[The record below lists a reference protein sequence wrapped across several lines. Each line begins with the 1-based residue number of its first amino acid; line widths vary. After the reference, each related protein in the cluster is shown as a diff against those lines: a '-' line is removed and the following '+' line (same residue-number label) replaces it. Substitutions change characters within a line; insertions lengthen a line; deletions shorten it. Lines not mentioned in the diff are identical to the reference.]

1 MSITTDIPHVTH
13 EAFKRIQ
20 QIIIQLSLSLSKA
33 SPLSQL
39 DTEKRLNQCIR
50 MQSKRNWLS
59 VASLACFAYL
69 YHKQALFNLF
79 LFGDVFITWNAY
91 LLILRIDS
99 FMISRIKL
107 EMETVEVELM
117 IVSLRNIFKRPNYPP
132 FVESF
137 LNFHN

>member
-1 MSITTDIPHVTH
+1 MSITTDIPHETH

-50 MQSKRNWLS
+50 MQLKRNRLS

-99 FMISRIKL
+99 FMISKIKL

-132 FVESF
+132 FVESL